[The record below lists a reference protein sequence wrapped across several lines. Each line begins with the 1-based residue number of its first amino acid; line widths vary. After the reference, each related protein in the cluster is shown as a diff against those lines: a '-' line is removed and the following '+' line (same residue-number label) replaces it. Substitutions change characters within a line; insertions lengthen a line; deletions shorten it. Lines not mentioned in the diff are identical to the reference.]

1 MHACILDSLSS
12 DGDGNPFALAHV
24 MLEFGRQDQEAGHGT
39 YAASLISEYV
49 NTHNS
54 LLNLTAR
61 TFTATMPGNIHY
73 HIWQVLQLAP
83 SPPFRLLYLSSV
95 CCCSSTGSTT
105 IRFVSLAINELRGHC
120 TEATRT
126 ATSSLV
132 TGTSNVCNGKC
143 ACAGSC
149 GAGQASMVCIH
160 VKGNR
165 CLHITYV

>member
-49 NTHNS
+49 NTHNG

-83 SPPFRLLYLSSV
+83 SPPFRLLY
-95 CCCSSTGSTT
+95 CGSCLWPSMSCGDT
-105 IRFVSLAINELRGHC
+105 A
-120 TEATRT
+120 EATRT

-132 TGTSNVCNGKC
+132 TGTSNVCNGQI
-143 ACAGSC
+143 ACASLC